1 MEISPTKTLKNLD
14 FILVEHDLG
23 APSSGAAEGPQAVL
37 NQLFTTSPHI
47 QTQSV
52 QTVVASNK
60 PSVEETPR
68 AKSLENTLETCKLLR
83 DVVSQSLIKGR
94 FPMVLSGDH
103 STAIGTMA
111 GIKTAFPSLEM
122 GIVWFDAHTDI
133 HSPFTTHSGNMHGM
147 PLSAATHLD
156 NTQYQ
161 RQTLT
166 AYEKTLWNEIK
177 SLGPTK
183 PLAELEN
190 IVFVGIRDMEP
201 EEKNLVRSRDC
212 LILDAN
218 YVQEQTTAELLTKTK
233 NHLRHCDVIYI
244 SFDIDCLDKSL
255 VPGTGT
261 PVDHGPDAQK
271 VMDLVS
277 QLSMWERVMC
287 FELSEVNPTLDP
299 SGKTLD
305 ISTKVA
311 RNALSFLS

>member
-1 MEISPTKTLKNLD
+1 MTLIKTLQNLD
-14 FILVEHDLG
+14 FILVQHDLG
-23 APSSGAAEGPQAVL
+23 APSPGAAHGPQAVL
-37 NQLFTTSPHI
+37 QELFKTSPHL
-47 QTQSV
+47 QTQSIRTIV
-52 QTVVASNK
+52 P
-60 PSVEETPR
+60 PSTISIEETPH
-68 AKSLENTLETCKLLR
+68 AKSLEKTLETCKLLR
-83 DVVSQSLIKGR
+83 DAVSRSLIQGK

-103 STAIGTMA
+103 STAIGTIA

-122 GIVWFDAHTDI
+122 GVVWFDAHTDI

-183 PLAELEN
+183 PLVELEN
-190 IVFVGIRDMEP
+190 VVFVGIRDMEQ
-201 EEKNLVRSRDC
+201 EEQNLVKSRDC
-212 LILDAN
+212 LILDAE
-218 YVQEQTTAELLTKTK
+218 YVQAQTTTELLNKTK
-233 NHLRHCDVIYI
+233 NHLRHCDVIYL

-271 VMDLVS
+271 VMELVS
-277 QLSMWERVMC
+277 QLSMWDRIAC
-287 FELSEVNPTLDP
+287 FELSEVNPILDP

-305 ISTKVA
+305 ISTKIA
-311 RNALSFLS
+311 RNALSFLN